1 MVYVTHDQ
9 VEAMTMADRIVVLK
23 DGHIEQAGAPME
35 LYRKP
40 ATPFV
45 AGFIGSPRMNFISSE
60 EARKLG
66 GDMIGIRPEHL
77 RIAADAQWPVMVRHV
92 EHLGSETLIYVTSET
107 LGPLTI
113 KAEGDAGLSAGETI
127 HVGYD
132 AADLHRFKDG
142 TRV

>member
-1 MVYVTHDQ
+1 
-9 VEAMTMADRIVVLK
+9 
-23 DGHIEQAGAPME
+23 
-35 LYRKP
+35 
-40 ATPFV
+40 
-45 AGFIGSPRMNFISSE
+45 MNFITGD

-66 GDMIGIRPEHL
+66 GDTIGIRPEHL
-77 RIAADAQWPVMVRHV
+77 RITPDAQWPVAVRHV
-92 EHLGSETLIYVTSET
+92 EHLGSETLIYVTSEI